1 MPPPPPPRPSGPAP
15 LLHARLTLP
24 RRADLHFTPE
34 FGVTHTA
41 EITYVFDQP
50 TYVFGAPTHP
60 QSCAFSAADAAIARD
75 ISGLWGTFARSGA
88 PRPGAFSAY
97 NASRDQEVVLGR
109 PGGALPVEPF
119 WRARYCEALG
129 L

>member
-1 MPPPPPPRPSGPAP
+1 MRVVVI
-15 LLHARLTLP
+15 H
-24 RRADLHFTPE
+24 
-34 FGVTHTA
+34 
-41 EITYVFDQP
+41 VFDQP

-88 PRPGAFSAY
+88 PRPGDFPAY
-97 NASRDQEVVLGR
+97 NASRDQEVVLGQ
-109 PGGALPVEPF
+109 PGGALPVERF